1 MALRLGLVGHPVGH
15 SLSPV
20 LHRAAARAVA
30 HPDADAPDLYRL
42 FDVAPEALGAFVRGA
57 ALDLTGFNITVPHK
71 VAALVHVDALEDGAR
86 VVGAV
91 NTLWRTQ
98 GQWRGANTDVE
109 GFASEVADLMP
120 AKAVIFGAGG
130 GARAAVYALLR
141 AGWSDVR
148 VVARRLDSA
157 AALCEAL
164 DPGPSGRAR
173 PISWDGGDAALR
185 GAALVV
191 QATSAALS
199 APDAF
204 GDLDLSACAHR
215 AVALDMVYRPTDTA
229 FLRAARGHG
238 LETRDG
244 LGMLVGQGLAAFER
258 FTGLSAPRGPVEA
271 AVRAAA
277 SLDTP
282 GVAS

>member
-42 FDVAPEALGAFVRGA
+42 YSVAPEALGAFVRGPA
-57 ALDLTGFNITVPHK
+57 VDLTGFNITVPHK
-71 VAALVHVDALEDGAR
+71 VAALVLADALEDSAR
-86 VVGAV
+86 AVGAV
-91 NTLWRTQ
+91 NTLWRSQ

-109 GFASEVADLMP
+109 GFGGEVADLVP
-120 AKAVIFGAGG
+120 AKAVVLGAGG
-130 GARAAVYALLR
+130 GARAAVHALLR

-157 AALCEAL
+157 A
-164 DPGPSGRAR
+164 G
-173 PISWDGGDAALR
+173 
-185 GAALVV
+185 
-191 QATSAALS
+191 T
-199 APDAF
+199 
-204 GDLDLSACAHR
+204 LSACAHR
-215 AVALDMVYRPTDTA
+215 AVARDMDDRPTDTA